1 VNADAP
7 TTRPA
12 SEGED
17 PRTRRRSGAA
27 GADAERHDADPHDA
41 DGRPDEAPDGH
52 DHEDGDAGT
61 APGEDTDRDEPS
73 TAPQPAGPA
82 TRGGRTSPPA
92 ARTAP
97 DDDLT
102 PLHERLARLPVGSP
116 ERRALRDELVHR
128 HLPLAEHLAARFL
141 GRGEPHDDL
150 VQVATIGLLK
160 AVDRFD
166 PERGVP
172 FGAYAVPTMLG
183 EIKRHF
189 RDRGWAMRVPR
200 RWQEA
205 GRSLADARET
215 LTHELGRAPTVA
227 ELAARTGRE
236 PDEVVEVLESANAYT
251 TLPLDTGSPTSPVAS
266 LGSVDDRLLN
276 VENRE
281 ALRPLLAAL
290 APRERRILALRFVR
304 GMSQAQIAAEVGIS
318 QMHVSRLLART
329 LAELRQSL
337 GDEDG

>member
-1 VNADAP
+1 VTPTARHPTPTGAGVAGTQDSPEAEDIDTDAP
-7 TTRPA
+7 ALARMA
-12 SEGED
+12 SL
-17 PRTRRRSGAA
+17 
-27 GADAERHDADPHDA
+27 
-41 DGRPDEAPDGH
+41 
-52 DHEDGDAGT
+52 
-61 APGEDTDRDEPS
+61 
-73 TAPQPAGPA
+73 
-82 TRGGRTSPPA
+82 
-92 ARTAP
+92 AP
-97 DDDLT
+97 DDPERARLREDLT
-102 PLHERLARLPVGSP
+102 R
-116 ERRALRDELVHR
+116 R

-160 AVDRFD
+160 ALDRFD

-189 RDRGWAMRVPR
+189 RDRGWAVRVPR
-200 RWQEA
+200 RMQES
-205 GRSLADARET
+205 GRLVGDAREA

-227 ELAARTGRE
+227 ELAARTGRDAE
-236 PDEVVEVLESANAYT
+236 EVVEVLESANAYS

-266 LGSVDDRLLN
+266 LGAEDAALGD

-290 APRERRILALRFVR
+290 PARERRILALRFVR

-318 QMHVSRLLART
+318 QMHVSRLLTRT
-329 LAELRQSL
+329 LAQLRDGL
-337 GDEDG
+337 GEERI

>member
-1 VNADAP
+1 MSGDPAADAP
-7 TTRPA
+7 PA
-12 SEGED
+12 AV
-17 PRTRRRSGAA
+17 PAARRDRSGAPGPTGG
-27 GADAERHDADPHDA
+27 GADAVEELEGFAEDLPEEHDGAL
-41 DGRPDEAPDGH
+41 RP
-52 DHEDGDAGT
+52 EDL
-61 APGEDTDRDEPS
+61 S
-73 TAPQPAGPA
+73 
-82 TRGGRTSPPA
+82 
-92 ARTAP
+92 
-97 DDDLT
+97 
-102 PLHERLARLPVGSP
+102 LHELLARLPPQDP
-116 ERRALRDELVHR
+116 ERARVREELTRR
-128 HLPLAEHLAARFL
+128 HLPLAEHLAARFH

-160 AVDRFD
+160 ALDRFD
-166 PERGVP
+166 PARGVP

-200 RWQEA
+200 RVQEA
-205 GRSLADARET
+205 GRALSDAREA

-227 ELAARTGRE
+227 ELAVRTGQDA
-236 PDEVVEVLESANAYT
+236 DEVVEVLESANAYA

-266 LGSVDDRLLN
+266 LGSLDDRLEN

-318 QMHVSRLLART
+318 QMHVSRLLTRT
-329 LAELRQSL
+329 LAQLREGL
-337 GDEDG
+337 GPQQG

>member
-1 VNADAP
+1 VNADAR
-7 TTRPA
+7 TTRTA
-12 SEGED
+12 REGED
-17 PRTRRRSGAA
+17 PRTGAGSPAAEADRPEADLAVTDVPEAGLQVRHGHATGAA
-27 GADAERHDADPHDA
+27 PRG
-41 DGRPDEAPDGH
+41 DEHAHEPAP
-52 DHEDGDAGT
+52 
-61 APGEDTDRDEPS
+61 RDE
-73 TAPQPAGPA
+73 
-82 TRGGRTSPPA
+82 GRTSPPT

-102 PLHERLARLPVGSP
+102 PLHARLARLPLGSP

-205 GRSLADARET
+205 GRSLADAREA

-227 ELAARTGRE
+227 ELATRTGRE

-329 LAELRQSL
+329 LGELREGL
-337 GDEDG
+337 GDDDG

>member
-1 VNADAP
+1 M
-7 TTRPA
+7 
-12 SEGED
+12 
-17 PRTRRRSGAA
+17 
-27 GADAERHDADPHDA
+27 
-41 DGRPDEAPDGH
+41 
-52 DHEDGDAGT
+52 
-61 APGEDTDRDEPS
+61 DEPS
-73 TAPQPAGPA
+73 SGDLPEGEVPEEHSRPPQPEEV
-82 TRGGRTSPPA
+82 S
-92 ARTAP
+92 
-97 DDDLT
+97 
-102 PLHERLARLPVGSP
+102 LHELLARLPADDP
-116 ERRALRDELVHR
+116 ERARVRDELTRR
-128 HLPLAEHLAARFL
+128 HLPLAEHLAARFH

-160 AVDRFD
+160 ALDRFD

-200 RWQEA
+200 RVQEA
-205 GRSLADARET
+205 GRALSDARES
-215 LTHELGRAPTVA
+215 LTHELGRAPTIA
-227 ELAARTGRE
+227 ELAARTGQDA
-236 PDEVVEVLESANAYT
+236 DEVVETLESANAYA

-266 LGSVDDRLLN
+266 LGSVDERLEN

-281 ALRPLLAAL
+281 ALRPLLSSL

-329 LAELRQSL
+329 LTQLREGL
-337 GDEDG
+337 GPQQE

>member
-1 VNADAP
+1 MNADAP
-7 TTRPA
+7 TTRTA
-12 SEGED
+12 SDGD
-17 PRTRRRSGAA
+17 GPG
-27 GADAERHDADPHDA
+27 
-41 DGRPDEAPDGH
+41 GRPAR
-52 DHEDGDAGT
+52 
-61 APGEDTDRDEPS
+61 PGE
-73 TAPQPAGPA
+73 QQQGGPGEERVA
-82 TRGGRTSPPA
+82 ERTSPPA
-92 ARTAP
+92 ARPAP
-97 DDDLT
+97 DDDPA
-102 PLHERLARLPVGSP
+102 PLLARLASLPEGSP
-116 ERRALRDELVHR
+116 DRRALRDELVHR

-205 GRSLADARET
+205 GRSLADAREA

-236 PDEVVEVLESANAYT
+236 ADEVVEVLESANAYT

-266 LGSVDDRLLN
+266 LGSLDDRLLN

-281 ALRPLLAAL
+281 ALRPLLVSL

-329 LAELRQSL
+329 LAELREAL
-337 GDEDG
+337 GEEDG